1 MKKITKELMLA
12 LMLMIGFYLMFG
24 VFGIGLFIV
33 IASLSIIIK
42 MDDKEK

>member
-33 IASLSIIIK
+33 IASLSILIFFYF
-42 MDDKEK
+42 KEK